1 MTKHQQTR
9 TRHLTTLAAL
19 ATIAALAATPACDQV
34 YTKKEVLLWAIELQ
48 LPTDQP
54 PPARLTLTLHISQH
68 DATATGL
75 PTEMSFRGGAG
86 EPTRRASG
94 ATKWV
99 DYQGTEKSWC
109 FRDPLTLHNS
119 TANTTT
125 ELAPAGTCTHT
136 RERPVFATPPGA
148 FPPP

>member
-1 MTKHQQTR
+1 MTKHTPTR
-9 TRHLTTLAAL
+9 TRHLASLAVVAVLAAL
-19 ATIAALAATPACDQV
+19 ATLTACDPALR
-34 YTKKEVLLWAIELQ
+34 KKEVLLWGIELQ
-48 LPTDQP
+48 LPADQP

-75 PTEMSFRGGAG
+75 PTELVFDGGQTD
-86 EPTRRASG
+86 PTWRASG

-109 FRDPLTLHNS
+109 FRDPLPLHNS